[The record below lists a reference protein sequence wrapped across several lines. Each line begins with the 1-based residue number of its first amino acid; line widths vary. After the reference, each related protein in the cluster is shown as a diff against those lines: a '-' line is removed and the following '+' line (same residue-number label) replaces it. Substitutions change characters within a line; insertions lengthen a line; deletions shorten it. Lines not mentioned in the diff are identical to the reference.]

1 MLYILFYYIFYFHL
15 YYIIYFYIQFIYFIY
30 SVYKAAHLTFMTYS
44 DRIRFWQNFILEI
57 VQIYFWKKSDCI
69 LWNLAD
75 FILSKWRTGV
85 YLFLNSLNAVLSST
99 IIFSWKNSV
108 SLSCSTK
115 TFTKPT
121 LNISP
126 ISPSLSYSSFSWKN
140 KKF

>member
-1 MLYILFYYIFYFHL
+1 MDGHVKWNEWMNRI
-15 YYIIYFYIQFIYFIY
+15 
-30 SVYKAAHLTFMTYS
+30 SVKSAWPVSSECS

-57 VQIYFWKKSDCI
+57 VLIYFWKKSDCI

-140 KKF
+140 RKNSNQSSRRSPCIFF